1 MAKLKF
7 GLIGCG
13 AIATR
18 NHVPGM
24 EKVKDKASITA
35 MYDIVPEKAKE
46 LAKKAGLKPKFCKS
60 EEELFAAVD
69 AVIIATPNN
78 CHYPQTIRALK
89 AGKHVLVEKPMS
101 FTPEQADEMIDLAE
115 KNGLILQVN
124 QSFRYI
130 PLYVGLRQLIKDGLL
145 GDIVA
150 CRSQRAATQA
160 PNKGWS
166 PGADWFVDP
175 KAEGSLVGDIAVH
188 MADMLQWVIDSPAK
202 RILGLTRTRDHK
214 VEDNVNAL
222 MDFENGATGF
232 LELSWTY
239 PTAWW
244 SIEFYG
250 TKGTLK
256 SIDGG
261 FAFIPAGSTT
271 ATKLYSADSFP
282 AYPNSQECFVDAILN
297 GGNQNWDAGRK
308 AIALVTAIR
317 ESNAS
322 GKAEEPRLRVEKKAA
337 AKKAAPAKKTAA
349 KPAAKKAAPAKKAAA
364 KPAAKKAA
372 PAKAAAKP
380 AAKPAVKKAP
390 AKKAAAKKK

>member
-24 EKVKDKASITA
+24 EKVKANASITA

-46 LAKKAGLKPKFCKS
+46 LAKKFGMKPKFCKS
-60 EEELFAAVD
+60 EQELFDAVD
-69 AVIIATPNN
+69 AVIIATPNS

-101 FTPEQADEMIDLAE
+101 YTPEQADEMIDLAE

-130 PLYVGLRQLIKDGLL
+130 PLYVGLRQLIQDGLL
-145 GDIVA
+145 GDVLTF
-150 CRSQRAATQA
+150 RSQRAGMQA

-175 KAEGSLVGDIAVH
+175 KFEGSLVGDIAVH
-188 MADMLQWVIDSPAK
+188 MADLMQWMLNSPAK
-202 RILGLTRTRDHK
+202 RVLGITRTREHK

-222 MDFENGATGF
+222 LDFENGATGF

-239 PTAWW
+239 PTSWW
-244 SIEFYG
+244 SIEIYG
-250 TKGTLK
+250 TKGSLK

-271 ATKLYSADSFP
+271 ATKLYSAESFP
-282 AYPNSQECFVDAILN
+282 AHPNSQEVFVDSILN
-297 GGNQNWDAGRK
+297 GGNQNWMAGRQ

-317 ESNAS
+317 DSNAS
-322 GKAEEPRLRVEKKAA
+322 GKGEVPRNRVEKKAA
-337 AKKAAPAKKTAA
+337 PKKAAPKKAAVKKAAPAKKTV
-349 KPAAKKAAPAKKAAA
+349 AKKAAAPVKKAVAKKAAAPAKKA
-364 KPAAKKAA
+364 
-372 PAKAAAKP
+372 
-380 AAKPAVKKAP
+380 P
-390 AKKAAAKKK
+390 AKKTAAKKK